1 MLISDNCEGRAFIIS
16 SYQLLRDIYFD
27 DQRHLTPLELIRQTK
42 NEPNLFLKELT
53 EIYLPVKYGNCEPDE
68 AQCREFRSL
77 LLELTEYLDSSNE
90 AFYRTQ

>member
-1 MLISDNCEGRAFIIS
+1 MIIPDNCEGRAFIIS

-27 DQRHLTPLELIRQTK
+27 DRRHLTPFELIKQTK
-42 NEPNLFLKELT
+42 NETNLFLKELT

-77 LLELTEYLDSSNE
+77 LLELKEFLDTSSE
-90 AFYRTQ
+90 TFDRTQ